1 MDDELLKIYSLMKSA
16 EDQLAAL
23 QRATDALMAERNALA
38 QERAALKATL
48 TEQANG
54 VKAAATQV
62 QTVAASLR
70 QAAQDTTPTLQKA
83 VREAVAASMRETLTE
98 TSTAAVRAVEVASRP
113 FMAQLAEA
121 TAAAHT
127 AEAALKNAGR
137 WFAWKWVAV
146 AAGGLVGVM
155 LIAFLAIQA
164 IAWSEER
171 ASMAEQQTWLEARNQ
186 WQAHVAQL
194 QETAEALEQRTYG
207 AFIVSGNDGVF
218 LVAPKGVEPT
228 RCKAGP
234 CIRLQ

>member
-1 MDDELLKIYSLMKSA
+1 MDDEILKIYSLMKST

-23 QRATDALMAERNALA
+23 KRATDALMAERNALA

-54 VKAAATQV
+54 VKAAATNV
-62 QTVAASLR
+62 QTVAVGLR
-70 QAAQDTTPTLQKA
+70 QAAQETTPTLQKA
-83 VREAVAASMRETLTE
+83 VREAVAASMRETLTQ
-98 TSTAAVRAVEVASRP
+98 TSTVAVNALETASRP
-113 FMAQLAEA
+113 FLAQLAEVT
-121 TAAAHT
+121 TAACA
-127 AEAALKNAGR
+127 AEATLKNAGR

-146 AAGGLVGVM
+146 AAGGLAGVM

-164 IAWSEER
+164 MAWSHER
-171 ASMAEQQTWLEARNQ
+171 ASIAEQQTWLDARNQ

-207 AFIVSGNDGVF
+207 AFIVSGHDGVF

>member
-1 MDDELLKIYSLMKSA
+1 MDDEILKIYSLMKST

-23 QRATDALMAERNALA
+23 KRATDALMAERNALA
-38 QERAALKATL
+38 QERATLKTTL

-62 QTVAASLR
+62 QTVAVGLR

-83 VREAVAASMRETLTE
+83 VREAVAASMDETLSQ

-113 FMAQLAEA
+113 FLAKLSAA
-121 TAAAHT
+121 TAAAQT
-127 AEAALKNAGR
+127 AEADLKNAGR

-146 AAGGLVGVM
+146 AASGLAGVM
-155 LIAFLAIQA
+155 LMAFLAIQA

-171 ASMAEQQTWLEARNQ
+171 ASLAQQQTWLDARDQ

-207 AFIVSGNDGVF
+207 MFIVSGSDGVF